1 VFQLSDRFFRFICR
15 HVIWG
20 KPRNGFYSRSLINR
34 TFDAEEAVIQPKHGI
49 AKVSKKMMS
58 RSRIVT
64 ELLKDDVTDSTL
76 AQHLFHSL
84 QRIEFKSFH
93 VQLYD
98 ADIFTL

>member
-1 VFQLSDRFFRFICR
+1 M
-15 HVIWG
+15 
-20 KPRNGFYSRSLINR
+20 
-34 TFDAEEAVIQPKHGI
+34 IQPEHRI
-49 AKVSKKMMS
+49 ANVPKEVMS
-58 RSRIVT
+58 RGRIVT

-98 ADIFTL
+98 ADILNL